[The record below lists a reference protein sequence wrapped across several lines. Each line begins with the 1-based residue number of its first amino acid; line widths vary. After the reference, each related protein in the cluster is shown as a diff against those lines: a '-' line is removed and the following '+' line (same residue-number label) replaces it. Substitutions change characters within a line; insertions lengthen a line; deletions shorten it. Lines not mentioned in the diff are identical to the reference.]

1 VNPDIIA
8 LGYDQEHAEGR
19 IKSSLEE
26 RGLGHIKV
34 VRVEGL
40 SDDLDGTRKIIARIL
55 ELSSS
60 SKNNDQEGA

>member
-1 VNPDIIA
+1 V
-8 LGYDQEHAEGR
+8 ER
-19 IKSSLEE
+19 IRASLDE

-40 SDDLDGTRKIIARIL
+40 FDDLDGTRKIIARIL

-60 SKNNDQEGA
+60 KEE